1 LLERFWNPGI
11 ILPRDKFGHLRPFV
25 GGQALD
31 LLDDFCRT
39 HGFIIRQKYAFGKAV
54 KSCCAARAFSK

>member
-1 LLERFWNPGI
+1 MFHD
-11 ILPRDKFGHLRPFV
+11 ILGHLRPFI

-31 LLDDFCRT
+31 LLNDFCRT

-54 KSCCAARAFSK
+54 KSCCATRAFSK